1 MGGMIRATTNFLVS
15 CEQLKAP
22 SYVDS
27 NFLSWASA
35 EEEAGRVKSS
45 LL

>member
-1 MGGMIRATTNFLVS
+1 MGGMVCATTNFLVS
-15 CEQLKAP
+15 REQIKAP

-27 NFLSWASA
+27 NFLRWISA
-35 EEEAGRVKSS
+35 EEEAGKVDIS